1 MDRSTLRDTAAHPA
15 RVAAAR
21 SVLLLV
27 ALLLSGCQGYPAGR
41 GEQRPLVEGEIQV
54 WWVLRGEEANS
65 AMLVERMFVP
75 TSLAAFAWNR
85 FSVTGEGVQLDS
97 QGGYRVLSRRQTQ
110 REALGELLVQ
120 TEELSIRVASA
131 APQPAGR
138 PRTYEVDFSYA
149 GLKAATS
156 RVIPQPLQEALL
168 RAIRSSGRASGQA
181 RVLSLRYLGAGRFA
195 ASVEVI

>member
-1 MDRSTLRDTAAHPA
+1 MNRSTLRDTAAHPA

-21 SVLLLV
+21 SVLLLA
-27 ALLLSGCQGYPAGR
+27 ALLLSSCQGYPAGR
-41 GEQRPLVEGEIQV
+41 GEQGPLSEDEIQV

-65 AMLVERMFVP
+65 GILVERMFLP
-75 TSLAAFAWNR
+75 TSLAAFAWNN
-85 FSVTGEGVQLDS
+85 FSLTGEGVQLDS
-97 QGGYRVLSRRQTQ
+97 QGGYRVVSRRQTQ
-110 REALGELLVQ
+110 REAVGELVVQ

-131 APQPAGR
+131 APHPAGR
-138 PRTYEVDFSYA
+138 PRTYDVDFSYA

-168 RAIRSSGRASGQA
+168 RGIRSSGRGSGQA

-195 ASVEVI
+195 ATVQVL